1 METKADRRMVSRLGH
16 KMFMHEAAIL
26 RNMGCKEDEMWNET
40 REMCYED
47 AEKYL
52 KRPDVVCL
60 SRIQQ
65 PLRAYSLWLKGE

>member
-1 METKADRRMVSRLGH
+1 MVTKADRRMVSRLGH

-26 RNMGCKEDEMWNET
+26 RRMGCTDDEMWKDT

-52 KRPDVVCL
+52 QREEVIGLP
-60 SRIQQ
+60 RIQQ
-65 PLRAYSLWLKGE
+65 PLKAFRLWLEV

>member
-1 METKADRRMVSRLGH
+1 
-16 KMFMHEAAIL
+16 
-26 RNMGCKEDEMWNET
+26 
-40 REMCYED
+40 MCYED

-65 PLRAYSLWLKGE
+65 PLRAYSLCLKGE